1 MIFYFIKRAQSIA
14 FQMVYWNTLR
24 KPGYVIAMFIDRRS
38 PTAFGLY
45 LRSDKPGNLL
55 YRVASGY
62 AETKR
67 SLLLK

>member
-1 MIFYFIKRAQSIA
+1 MIFYFIKRAQSIV
-14 FQMVYWNTLR
+14 FQLDNWNTLR
-24 KPGYVIAMFIDRRS
+24 KTDYVIAVVIDRRS
-38 PTAFGLY
+38 STVFGLY